1 MPESGSSTEKAQLK
15 QVSLD
20 KSRLQLPDI
29 LPGCRCRDCGEVYY
43 PRRMRCSNC
52 TSVNLDDIAI
62 TPKGKLASYTTLT
75 LAPPGSAVEA
85 PYSIGAVVT
94 PEGAHITTVL
104 TEPDPEKL
112 KVGMDVEMVVVK
124 VREDAEG
131 NDVMAYKFKPV

>member
-1 MPESGSSTEKAQLK
+1 MVEARNSGKKVQVK

-20 KSRLQLPDI
+20 ERRLQLPDT
-29 LPGCRCRDCGEVYY
+29 LPGCKCRDCGEVYY

-52 TSVNLDDIAI
+52 TSVNLEEIAV
-62 TPKGKLASYTTLT
+62 TPRGKIASYTTLT
-75 LAPPGSAVEA
+75 LAPPGSAVTA

-112 KVGMDVEMVVVK
+112 KVGMDVEMVVLKVK
-124 VREDAEG
+124 EDAEG
-131 NDVMAYKFKPV
+131 NDVMAYMFKPV